1 MKIKRLLLAFMM
13 LPMMLYSISVLA
25 QDKVVTGK
33 VTDSKDGAALQGVS
47 VTVKGTKLGVQT
59 SNDGAFKIKVP
70 ATATTLVVSSVGYAS
85 QDVAIGDEFV
95 SVKLVQTKS
104 DMSDL
109 VVVAYGTRKKTDLTG
124 SVTAVSAKDFQKG
137 AIASSEQLLQGK
149 VAGLQITSGGG
160 SAGGGST
167 IRIRGAASLNA
178 SNDPLIVIDGV
189 PVEGNSINGGGNILS
204 TINPND
210 IESMS
215 VLKDASATALYGSR
229 ASNGVIIV
237 TTKKGTKGKI
247 KYNFNTLLSVGSVP
261 KYVDVYSGDEIR
273 SIVNA
278 SGNTGLISKLGTANT
293 DWQKLIYQ
301 NAVGWDKNISASGS
315 IADKLPFRLALEN
328 LSQEG
333 ILLTDKFDRNAVSL
347 NLSPKFF
354 KDYLSVNVNA
364 KYANTKFRHA
374 DGGAVGAAASFDP
387 TQSVYQTNKFGGNY
401 EWLNS
406 DGSPVGNN
414 GNASNPNPLSL
425 LNQRNNHETVNRFI
439 GNIQLDYKVHFLPNL
454 HILVNAGL
462 DKTSQDGE
470 DYYDSTIVTKYNTK
484 GQRNPY
490 QQKKVNQI
498 LETSLFYTK
507 ELKNVK
513 FDVLVGHSYQ
523 DFETDVTNLSNYF
536 LQGKD
541 SIIPNTTPPFATDKP
556 TFRMESYF
564 GRFNVTLMNKYLL
577 TASIRSD
584 ASSKFSS
591 AQRIGYFPAFAFAWK
606 LKDEF
611 FKNTKQL
618 NDLKLRIGYGK
629 TGNQD
634 GIGYYDYLA
643 RYTSSYPGAYYMF
656 GADTVKYIR
665 PSAYNPNLHWESTA
679 TLNFGL
685 DFAFLNNRISGTVD
699 YYSKKTTD
707 LLSIIPQAPGENYD
721 IQVMSNIGNIEN
733 SGVEFVL
740 NTVPI
745 RKKDFSWDL
754 GFNVTYQTTKI
765 TKLVAVTDPSFTG
778 IQTGGISGGTGNN
791 IQVHMVGYSPYH
803 FYTYKQVYD
812 PKTGKPVEG
821 LYEDVNRDGSGI
833 GKYYYPKDVQP
844 SFLFGFNTQFTYKKY
859 SLGLSGHGSFGNY
872 MYNNYASNNG
882 ALNSILNGTVISNGS
897 RSYSSTGFVNKQFLS
912 DYYIENASY
921 FRMDNINLGYNV
933 GRVFN
938 QKATLRV
945 YGSVQNVFV
954 ITKYTGLDP
963 ENANN
968 GIDNNIYPRPRV
980 FSLGANLDF

>member
-1 MKIKRLLLAFMM
+1 MKIKRLLLVFMM
-13 LPMMLYSISVLA
+13 LPMMLLSITAMA

-33 VTDSKDGAALQGVS
+33 VTDSKDGTPVQGVS

-59 SNDGAFKIKVP
+59 GSDGSFKIKVP
-70 ATATTLVVSSVGYAS
+70 SSATTFVVSSIGYAS
-85 QDVAIGDEFV
+85 QEVAISDE
-95 SVKLVQTKS
+95 SVKVSLVQAKS
-104 DMSDL
+104 DLSDL

-149 VAGLQITSGGG
+149 VAGLQVTSGGG

-189 PVEGNSINGGGNILS
+189 PTEGNSINGGGNILS

-247 KYNFNTLLSVGSVP
+247 KFNFNTLLSVGSVT
-261 KYVDVYSGDEIR
+261 KYVDVYTGDEIR
-273 SIVNA
+273 SIVKA

-301 NAVGWDKNISASGS
+301 NAVGWDKNISASGA
-315 IADKLPFRLALEN
+315 IANVLPFRLALEN

-347 NLSPKFF
+347 NLSPKLF

-387 TQSVYQTNKFGGNY
+387 TQSVNQTNKFGGYY
-401 EWLNS
+401 EWLNT

-425 LNQRNNHETVNRFI
+425 LKFRNNHETVNRFI
-439 GNIQLDYKVHFLPNL
+439 GNVQIDYKVHFLPDL
-454 HILVNAGL
+454 HILINGGI
-462 DKTSQDGE
+462 DNTSQKDGE
-470 DYYDSTIVTKYNTK
+470 DYYDSTIVTQYVTK
-484 GQRNPY
+484 GRRDPY
-490 QQKKVNQI
+490 KQDKANQI

-513 FDVLVGHSYQ
+513 FDALVGHSYQ
-523 DFETDVTNLSNYF
+523 NFETDVYNLPNYK
-536 LQGKD
+536 LNGD
-541 SIIPNTTPPFATDKP
+541 TVPNTVPLYATDKP

-564 GRFNVTLMNKYLL
+564 GRFNFTFMNKYLL
-577 TASIRSD
+577 TASVRRD

-591 AQRIGYFPAFAFAWK
+591 ANRVGYFPAFAFAWK

-611 FKNTKQL
+611 FKNTKDL

-634 GIGYYDYLA
+634 GIGNYDYLA
-643 RYTSSYPGAYYMF
+643 RYSVSNPGAYYMF

-665 PSAYNPNLHWESTA
+665 PSAYNPNLHWESTL

-685 DFAFLNNRISGTVD
+685 DFAFLNNRVSGTID
-699 YYSKKTTD
+699 YYNKKTSD

-745 RKKDFSWDL
+745 KEKNFSWDF
-754 GFNVTYQTTKI
+754 GFNITYQTTKI
-765 TKLVAVTDPSFTG
+765 TNLVAVTDPSFTG
-778 IQTGGISGGTGNN
+778 IPVGVISGGTGNN
-791 IQVHMVGYSPYH
+791 IEVHMVGYSPYH
-803 FYTYKQVYD
+803 FYLSQQVYD
-812 PKTGKPVEG
+812 SKSGKPIEG
-821 LYEDVNRDGSGI
+821 LYEDINRDGTG
-833 GKYYYPKDVQP
+833 GDRYYYSKDVQP
-844 SFLFGFNTQFTYKKY
+844 SILIGFNTQLTYKKF
-859 SLGLSGHGSFGNY
+859 SLGFSGHGSIGNY

-882 ALNSILNGTVISNGS
+882 ALNAILNGSVISNGS
-897 RSYSSTGFVNKQFLS
+897 RSYSNTGFVNKQFLS
-912 DYYIENASY
+912 DYYLENASY

-963 ENANN
+963 ENSNN